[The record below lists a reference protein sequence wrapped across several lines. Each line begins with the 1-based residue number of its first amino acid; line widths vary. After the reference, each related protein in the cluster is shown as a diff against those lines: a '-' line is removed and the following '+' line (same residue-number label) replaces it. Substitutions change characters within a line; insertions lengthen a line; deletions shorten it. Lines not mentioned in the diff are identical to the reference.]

1 MLREKFKWRT
11 HKNESTDAEHSGGSP
26 RISDE
31 VPVTGMERRGR
42 VIQLEL
48 EVNQFWEE
56 SLKKAKS
63 FEISKQ
69 VVWEAWKHVK
79 ANRGAAGVD
88 SESIA
93 DFEVNLKDNLYKIW
107 NRMSSGSYF
116 PPPVRT
122 VAIPKK
128 TGGERYLGIPT
139 VSDRIAQTVVKIYF
153 EPLVESYFHED
164 SYGYRPEKSAIQ
176 AVGVTRKRCWRY
188 DWLIEFDIKGL
199 FDNIDHDLLMKAVRH
214 HTEINWILL
223 YIERWLK
230 VPFQKEDGA
239 LMERT
244 KGTPQGGVVSPVLS
258 NLFLHYV
265 FDKWMER
272 NYPQNPFCRYADDA
286 VAHCRI
292 KAEALALKEKLDVRF
307 RECGLELHPE
317 KTKIVYC
324 KDDDRQGN
332 YPLNSFDFLG
342 FTFRPRRSKNRWGK
356 YFVNFTPAVSN
367 QAGKAMRQKARRWK
381 MHLRSDKSLED
392 LSRMFAP
399 VIKGWI
405 AYYGSFYKSA
415 LYPTLRHLNR
425 TLVRWAMRKF
435 KRLRGHRRRAEYWLG
450 RIAQRQPWLFP
461 HWKMGIKPTAG

>member
-1 MLREKFKWRT
+1 MIREKFKWRT

-26 RISDE
+26 RMSDE
-31 VPVTGMERRGR
+31 VSVMGMEQRGAGHPAGIR
-42 VIQLEL
+42 DQPI
-48 EVNQFWEE
+48 WEE
-56 SLKKAKS
+56 SLKKAKP

-79 ANRGAAGVD
+79 ANKGAAGVD

-139 VSDRIAQTVVKIYF
+139 VSDRIAQMVVKIYF
-153 EPLVESYFHED
+153 EPLVEPYFHED
-164 SYGYRPEKSAIQ
+164 SYGYRPRKSAIQ
-176 AVGVTRKRCWRY
+176 AVGVTRERCWRY
-188 DWLIEFDIKGL
+188 NWVLEFDIKGL
-199 FDNIDHDLLMKAVRH
+199 FDNIDHGLLLRAVRH
-214 HTEINWILL
+214 HTETKWILL

-230 VPFQKEDGA
+230 VPFQKEDGT
-239 LMERT
+239 LEERT

-286 VAHCRI
+286 VAHCRTR
-292 KAEALALKEKLDVRF
+292 AEALAIKEMLDTRI

-317 KTKIVYC
+317 KTKIIYC

-356 YFVNFTPAVSN
+356 FFVNFTPAVSN
-367 QAGKAMRQKARRWK
+367 EAGKAMRQKARRWK

-392 LSRMFAP
+392 LSRMFGP
-399 VIKGWI
+399 VIRGWI

-415 LYPTLRHLNR
+415 LYPMLCHLNR

-435 KRLRGHRRRAEYWLG
+435 KRLRGHRRRAEQWLG
-450 RIAQRQPWLFP
+450 RVAQRQPWLFP
-461 HWKMGIKPTAG
+461 HWKMGIKPAVG